1 MRSDVRSGPGGATFL
16 ALALSCVAL
25 AGCDSAGDASE
36 GAEEVATEQAATDP
50 AAMQEQMALMRE
62 LQSIDQVLTPIRQE
76 AMAEPELRAQEQAL
90 VARVEAAIEERNPAL
105 VGAEARFDSLRMVY
119 ESAEQEGDTA
129 SVQAAA
135 GELQALQ
142 VAMQEAQ
149 REVLQQEE
157 ITDAVDEFR
166 TNLFARMRELAP
178 QADSL
183 LDLAEE
189 ISAQLEEAAAENGS
203 DG

>member
-1 MRSDVRSGPGGATFL
+1 MRSDVRSGPRGATFL
-16 ALALSCVAL
+16 ALALSFVAL
-25 AGCDSAGDASE
+25 AGCDSAGDAAE
-36 GAEEVATEQAATDP
+36 GPEEAATDQ

-62 LQSIDQVLTPIRQE
+62 LQSIDQVLTPIRRE
-76 AMAEPELRAQEQAL
+76 AMAEPELQAQEQAL

-105 VGAEARFDSLRMVY
+105 LGAEARFDSLRTVY
-119 ESAEQEGDTA
+119 EAAEQAGDTA
-129 SVQAAA
+129 SVQATA

-149 REVLQQEE
+149 QEVLQQEE
-157 ITDAVDEFR
+157 ITDAVEEFR
-166 TNLFARMRELAP
+166 TNLFARMRELDP

-189 ISAQLEEAAAENGS
+189 ITAQLEEAAAESPN